1 MGASRRWPQSRR
13 SPRRCIGERTRRGT
27 GVPDA
32 EPPCRC
38 EPALP
43 LLRLSRHKRRR
54 SLSSRGQQSMFQRFK
69 SSLNSGRQLGPLEDE
84 LMQAL
89 WAAGDATVR
98 ELVDEAVV
106 DGAYTTI
113 MTTLDRLYKKG
124 LLERSPEGRAFRY
137 RPKQSEAELQQGV
150 VAAGLR
156 ELLSASRSK
165 EAPLSFL
172 VETISE
178 HDAALLD
185 ELQQAVE
192 KKRRELRKRGP
203 R

>member
-1 MGASRRWPQSRR
+1 
-13 SPRRCIGERTRRGT
+13 
-27 GVPDA
+27 
-32 EPPCRC
+32 
-38 EPALP
+38 
-43 LLRLSRHKRRR
+43 
-54 SLSSRGQQSMFQRFK
+54 MFQNLK
-69 SSLNSGRQLGPLEDE
+69 SSLMRVRQLGPLEDE
-84 LMQAL
+84 VMRAL
-89 WAAGDATVR
+89 WTRGDATVR
-98 ELVDEAVV
+98 ELVDDSVV
-106 DGAYTTI
+106 NGAYTTL

-156 ELLSASRSK
+156 ELLSGSHSK

-172 VETISE
+172 VETISD